1 MTLFS
6 LNSRYVLGWL
16 CFFALAIVP
25 SAPAQNGVADRDD
38 LLMGFHFNQYPRSA
52 PPTELGTELNF
63 EEFTEFLKGD
73 LPFLS
78 YADFW
83 VGWSDM
89 QRYKGDEKGLIRL
102 DRAVN
107 RALALDLKVKLVL
120 IHSTWW
126 AHDLDWSK
134 RQNLAIGPDQLEDW
148 AHWCQVM
155 SSYFRGRVA
164 QWD

>member
-1 MTLFS
+1 MANGMCSSTSRSVLAWFGLF
-6 LNSRYVLGWL
+6 VLAVL
-16 CFFALAIVP
+16 P
-25 SAPAQNGVADRDD
+25 SAPAQNGVAARDE

-73 LPFLS
+73 LPFLT

-89 QRYKGDEKGLIRL
+89 QRYKGDEKGLVNL

-107 RALALDLKVKLVL
+107 R
-120 IHSTWW
+120 
-126 AHDLDWSK
+126 
-134 RQNLAIGPDQLEDW
+134 
-148 AHWCQVM
+148 
-155 SSYFRGRVA
+155 
-164 QWD
+164 